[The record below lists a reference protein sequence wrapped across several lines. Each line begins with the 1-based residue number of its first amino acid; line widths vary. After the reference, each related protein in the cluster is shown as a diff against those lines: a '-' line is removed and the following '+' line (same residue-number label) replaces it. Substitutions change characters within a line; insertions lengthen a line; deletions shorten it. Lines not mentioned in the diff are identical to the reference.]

1 MCYCNPTFDVRCTC
15 WVENRDGTKNKDFL
29 KCPMR
34 VETTYERIMCE
45 REYYKKIEKDGF
57 DSIKKEILQITKL
70 SEKDWADIKQIYEDL
85 NKESEDE
92 SDDESE

>member
-15 WVENRDGTKNKDFL
+15 WVRNHDGTKNKDFL

-45 REYYKKIEKDGF
+45 REYYKKIEKYGF